1 MIDYS
6 LLEENRRIR
15 PGKFSDK
22 QISDCLAL
30 SKRDLKASEKILKEN
45 KDWAF
50 NIAYNAMLQAA
61 KALMYSKGFRPSGIG
76 QHATIIE
83 FAGIVLDNK
92 YSEIIE
98 VLDTMRRKRN
108 TATYDTAGLISLKEA
123 TEAIKNAKY
132 LVKEIMQILG

>member
-1 MIDYS
+1 
-6 LLEENRRIR
+6 
-15 PGKFSDK
+15 
-22 QISDCLAL
+22 
-30 SKRDLKASEKILKEN
+30 LKAAEKILKEN

>member
-1 MIDYS
+1 
-6 LLEENRRIR
+6 
-15 PGKFSDK
+15 
-22 QISDCLAL
+22 
-30 SKRDLKASEKILKEN
+30 LKASEKILKEN